1 MFHSETDSKIRKAPR
16 VEALRNPGV
25 NVIYAVCPQG
35 AKERAFPHFNHNPMQ
50 NRALNLL
57 LLTGQIAQ
65 KRLTQGSAK
74 PPPWVALFLRASRV
88 RALENAG
95 AIHIDRTQIQ
105 MTISSAPSG
114 LIAFNCD
121 AIEDLFPGCSRL
133 PAAKSWSSHFS
144 ARSRRLSVRQ

>member
-74 PPPWVALFLRASRV
+74 PAPWAKFWCPFGVT
-88 RALENAG
+88 NAG
-95 AIHIDRTQIQ
+95 LVPDTP
-105 MTISSAPSG
+105 T
-114 LIAFNCD
+114 
-121 AIEDLFPGCSRL
+121 
-133 PAAKSWSSHFS
+133 
-144 ARSRRLSVRQ
+144 RR